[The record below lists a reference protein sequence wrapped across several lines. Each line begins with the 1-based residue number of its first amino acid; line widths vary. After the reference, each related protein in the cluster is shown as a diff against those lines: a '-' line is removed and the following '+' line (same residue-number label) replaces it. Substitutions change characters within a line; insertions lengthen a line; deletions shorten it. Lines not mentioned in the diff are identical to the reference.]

1 MFREGPYLLEMQS
14 FMFSSNVG
22 PRNPITPITIIL
34 MDGLALTLLCI
45 AVTTVDS
52 CTNTI
57 FSTGL
62 VARVAYMHIRLS
74 CVQEIKRKT
83 QNHEQSPRQK
93 TKDEMSCQTHVVKIL

>member
-34 MDGLALTLLCI
+34 MDGLALTLLVV
-45 AVTTVDS
+45 ATVDS

-62 VARVAYMHIRLS
+62 VARVAYMHIRLF

-93 TKDEMSCQTHVVKIL
+93 NKG